1 MKNISVT
8 QKIPLFSGEV
18 QQHGDDPGAN
28 TALLTNTKNG
38 ISIIN
43 NTKQN
48 NINNSN
54 QNQNTNQ
61 NNNLID
67 EGYSNRN
74 SVYMPTTISIK
85 DADLAKS
92 RNTNPTTNNNLH
104 PTTTSSQLLQPPI
117 KRNNSN
123 VSNSSGASSETG
135 TNDLLAKGN
144 QLGIPVE
151 STRMSRW
158 IPKDQRELLE
168 KQAQL
173 LASRITKPQRPQP
186 QTTSQPQAQPQRQET
201 EI

>member
-1 MKNISVT
+1 MR
-8 QKIPLFSGEV
+8 
-18 QQHGDDPGAN
+18 QQQDQHDDSGAN
-28 TALLTNTKNG
+28 QALLTNSKNG

-43 NTKQN
+43 NTKLN
-48 NINNSN
+48 NINNAN
-54 QNQNTNQ
+54 VNNTNSDRNNINQ

-67 EGYSNRN
+67 EGYRNVN
-74 SVYMPTTISIK
+74 SVYKPTTISIK
-85 DADLAKS
+85 DVDNLTS
-92 RNTNPTTNNNLH
+92 RNNNTNTAK
-104 PTTTSSQLLQPPI
+104 TTSTSLSPASSSSLLQPPI

-123 VSNSSGASSETG
+123 VSNSSGGSESG

-151 STRMSRW
+151 SRMSRW

-173 LASRITKPQRPQP
+173 LASRITKPQPAQR
-186 QTTSQPQAQPQRQET
+186 SQQSQQQQQQSQQHERRQET